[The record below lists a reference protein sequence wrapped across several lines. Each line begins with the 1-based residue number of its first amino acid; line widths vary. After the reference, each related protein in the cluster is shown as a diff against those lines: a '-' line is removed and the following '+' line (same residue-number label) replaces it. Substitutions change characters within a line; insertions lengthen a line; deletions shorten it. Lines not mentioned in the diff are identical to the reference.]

1 MANRNVEDTK
11 WAGAVR
17 DEDLKELEDLLGEL
31 QSSAGKAS
39 DDGHIFM
46 LQQYIRLVSL
56 IEPEIHRIRKRFQ
69 RETLANLRREHKE
82 HKLNA
87 RTSSQ

>member
-1 MANRNVEDTK
+1 MANRNVEGSK
-11 WAGAVR
+11 WAGTVR
-17 DEDLKELEDLLGEL
+17 DEDLQELEGLLNEL
-31 QSSAGKAS
+31 QGRAGKAS

-56 IEPEIHRIRKRFQ
+56 IEPEIHRIRKRFS

-87 RTSSQ
+87 RTSSE